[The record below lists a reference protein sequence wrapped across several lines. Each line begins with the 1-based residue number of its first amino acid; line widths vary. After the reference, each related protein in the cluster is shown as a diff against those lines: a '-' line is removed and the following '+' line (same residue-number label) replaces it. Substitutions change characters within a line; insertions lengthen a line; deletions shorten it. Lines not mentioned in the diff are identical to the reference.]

1 MISKEHLR
9 DGMYAYGR
17 NEALRLREAA
27 PGLTDTEVIA
37 KETFIPEWR
46 PGVQAAHA
54 LVRRAA
60 LDQVYRVIEPGHDST
75 ANPDWTPEAYP
86 ALFSIC
92 HTTDPAKA
100 KPWAAPQ
107 GTSGMYQAGECY
119 IDAAGQV
126 WRQIYDGGNV
136 YDAAAM
142 PERWERA

>member
-1 MISKEHLR
+1 MKLREEAPALDGTAVIEREVFAPEFDADRDYSAAPVGAPVR
-9 DGMYAYGR
+9 DGGQVYK
-17 NEALRLREAA
+17 LLQ
-27 PGLTDTEVIA
+27 PHH
-37 KETFIPEWR
+37 
-46 PGVQAAHA
+46 AAH
-54 LVRRAA
+54 
-60 LDQVYRVIEPGHDST
+60 YPGRPADL
-75 ANPDWTPEAYP
+75 P
-86 ALFSIC
+86 ALWSVC
-92 HTTDPAKA
+92 HTKDPAKA